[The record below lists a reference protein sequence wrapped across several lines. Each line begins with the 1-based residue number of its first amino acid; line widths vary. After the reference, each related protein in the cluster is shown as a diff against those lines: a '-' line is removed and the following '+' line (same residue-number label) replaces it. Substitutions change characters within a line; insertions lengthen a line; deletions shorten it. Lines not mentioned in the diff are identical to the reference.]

1 MPKNAAKLQGDD
13 GQVKGKKRPIEVLQ
27 ETSEKLETKPA
38 KASKVKKK
46 VLKED
51 APEESASKIYIS
63 GVPRD
68 CPESSIREKFAK
80 YGTVVEVQIPPD
92 RRRNKKRIAFVGFA
106 ESSAAKAAL
115 AEDGDLLDSKI
126 TVRLAG
132 VKLDP
137 SNPKHSEVPSS
148 EAKAAKL
155 FITGFGTDADAADA
169 LKQHLSKKC
178 GEVASFTV
186 PSSRSAKSKGAA
198 RGFAIVEFTE
208 IKTAKSALKL
218 NGTSLGGNK
227 LVVKKYER
235 SRADEKQMQRQAA
248 TKQQQ
253 LEKEKAKREF
263 RVVVKGFPKSTT
275 RAELEEHFGSC
286 GEIRTI
292 ALPQKDGNPR
302 GIAFVSFSSEAAVQ
316 AALKLNAKEFQEKR
330 TLEVWRALEKGEKEK
345 QGTTPNDGE

>member
-1 MPKNAAKLQGDD
+1 MPKKAAKLQGDD

-27 ETSEKLETKPA
+27 ETSEQLETKPA
-38 KASKVKKK
+38 KASKVRKK

-51 APEESASKIYIS
+51 APEQPTSKIYIS

-132 VKLDP
+132 AKPDP
-137 SNPKHSEVPSS
+137 SKLKDVSEVPSS
-148 EAKAAKL
+148 KAKAAKL

-178 GEVASFTV
+178 GELASFTV

-198 RGFAIVEFTE
+198 RGFAIVEFAE

-227 LVVKKYER
+227 LVVKKYEKSR
-235 SRADEKQMQRQAA
+235 SDEKQMQKQAA

-263 RVVVKGFPKSTT
+263 RVVVKGFQKSTT

-330 TLEVWRALEKGEKEK
+330 TLEVWRALEKSNKK
-345 QGTTPNDGE
+345 GTTPNDGE